1 MLYHYNT
8 INSMKIRHATSEKI
22 NSVNYHYLLCIV
34 LIIGQKIQCKLWSL
48 QGAHNLKVEGYIKDK
63 PANLSFII
71 FSYASVMSLQV
82 FQPL

>member
-22 NSVNYHYLLCIV
+22 NSVNYHDLLCIA
-34 LIIGQKIQCKLWSL
+34 LITGQKVQCKLWSL

-63 PANLSFII
+63 PANLSFIF
-71 FSYASVMSLQV
+71 FSYASLLSLQV
-82 FQPL
+82 FQSL